1 MTDWNRVRDLA
12 QAQEAA
18 AAGRRWDD
26 VLEIQATL
34 HAVLADAEPAPVEAL
49 HILEAAYSAA
59 QAAEQLLFGALAERK
74 GTLERLRDGRHAIAA
89 YGRA

>member
-1 MTDWNRVRDLA
+1 MTDWDRILDLTR
-12 QAQEAA
+12 AQESA

-26 VLEIQATL
+26 VLEIQASL
-34 HAVLADAEPAPVEAL
+34 HALLAEAEPAPAEAL
-49 HILEAAYSAA
+49 HVLEAAYSAA

>member
-1 MTDWNRVRDLA
+1 MTDWNRILDLTQA
-12 QAQEAA
+12 QAAA
-18 AAGRRWDD
+18 SAGRRWDD
-26 VLEIQATL
+26 VLAIQATL
-34 HAVLADAEPAPVEAL
+34 HTLLADAEPAPVEAL
-49 HILEAAYSAA
+49 HVLEAAYSAA